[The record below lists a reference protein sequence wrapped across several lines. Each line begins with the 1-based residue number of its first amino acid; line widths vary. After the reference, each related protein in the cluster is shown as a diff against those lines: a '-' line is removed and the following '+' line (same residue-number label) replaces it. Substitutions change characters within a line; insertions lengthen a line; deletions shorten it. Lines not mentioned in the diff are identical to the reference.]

1 MRDAKKRTRHRRS
14 CREGPRLKLARIDC
28 NPAPDAEDRLRR
40 IFTILLRH
48 ATKDRQSG
56 TPP

>member
-1 MRDAKKRTRHRRS
+1 MRNRKKPGRQRRS
-14 CREGPRLKLARIDC
+14 CQDGPQLKLAGIDC

-48 ATKDRQSG
+48 STKDGQSG
-56 TPP
+56 NPP

>member
-1 MRDAKKRTRHRRS
+1 MRDTKKRIRRRRS
-14 CREGPRLKLARIDC
+14 CREGPQLRLAGIDC
-28 NPAPDAEDRLRR
+28 KPAPDAEDRLRR
-40 IFTILLRH
+40 LFTILLRH